1 MILANLEHI
10 IIVVCSYSLLFATI
24 SFWLKYSVFN
34 TPLIYTCGNIL
45 IFLSNIGMSIL
56 LINRW
61 LVSNHF
67 PLSNL
72 YESTIFLAW
81 SLTTIYL
88 LLYKTSQNDWLGV
101 IMAPSAM
108 LIYGFAVVG
117 LPEEMQKITLLIPAL
132 QSYWLMMHVSM
143 MILSYAALLLGS
155 LLSMTFLIIQYET
168 IVNFFLSNINLNKY
182 YSQLLSTTDN
192 TIYQASLDANTHNLE
207 LLCVKKKTFDLLNQ
221 LDYWSFR
228 TIGIGFPFLTIGIL
242 SGAVWANEAWGSYWS
257 WDPKETWALITWLIF
272 AIYLHSRITKDWNKE
287 ISAMIASFGFFVVWI
302 CYLGVNLLGK
312 GLHSYGWFS

>member
-1 MILANLEHI
+1 MILANLEHM
-10 IIVVCSYSLLFATI
+10 IIVVCCYSFLLATI
-24 SFWLKYSVFN
+24 FFWLRYSVFN
-34 TPLIYTCGNIL
+34 TSLIYTCGNIF
-45 IFLSNIGMSIL
+45 IFVSNIGMSIL

-61 LVSNHF
+61 VVSNHF

-81 SLTTIYL
+81 SLTTIYF
-88 LLYKTSQNDWLGV
+88 LLYKTSKNDWLGV

-108 LIYGFAVVG
+108 LIFGFAVLG

-168 IVNFFLSNINLNKY
+168 IINFFLLNINLNKH
-182 YSQLLSTTDN
+182 YSQLLSTTDY
-192 TIYQASLDANTHNLE
+192 TTYQTSLDVNPNNLE
-207 LLCVKKKTFDLLNQ
+207 LLCVKKKTVDLLNQ

-272 AIYLHSRITKDWNKE
+272 AIYLHSRITKDWDKE